1 MSTAPRGKAPC
12 NTRRNFNFA
21 PDSTGN
27 PGQSSG
33 HRKQNIRV
41 RHASQAENEAQRER
55 EREAFDN
62 KLYLEYEKPEPD
74 QTAFARRD
82 RLEAATMNYMD
93 GGPKRLLGM
102 LRRLEAMYA
111 DDRPAVAA

>member
-1 MSTAPRGKAPC
+1 MLAKPKTKCSASAKA
-12 NTRRNFNFA
+12 
-21 PDSTGN
+21 
-27 PGQSSG
+27 
-33 HRKQNIRV
+33 K
-41 RHASQAENEAQRER
+41 
-55 EREAFDN
+55 REAFDN